1 MRTTPELPKPF
12 SIEEIQKYP
21 KAVIIAF
28 LIGLLVLFGGMLI
41 GIFYKREDSATDCET
56 EKKQLYG
63 LILKEREDRILLYE
77 NMIFYKDKVNTL
89 EQQQTS
95 TDSLYRSKTQQ
106 LVNKILR

>member
-1 MRTTPELPKPF
+1 MRPTPELPKPF

-41 GIFYKREDSATDCET
+41 NVFYKREDSVDDCEA
-56 EKKQLYG
+56 EKKELYS
-63 LILKEREDRILLYE
+63 LILKERQDRILLYE
-77 NMIFYKDKVNTL
+77 DMIFYKEKAIKL
-89 EQQQTS
+89 EEQQTV

-106 LVNKILR
+106 LVNKILK